1 MPKQYTCQLCNKIF
15 NQKIDYTRHINKKA
29 PCITIDKME
38 ELTKTNQEKSGL
50 KNNLRAIFK
59 YCLDAL
65 RDNEHLHGTKALK
78 TLAYLI
84 DLRLLEPQ
92 FGNQIDIDN
101 YDYDFSHL
109 EDEDID
115 KHKTKLLSVVR
126 FSNLAKEKE
135 DNIPGIMKYLW
146 DDILSVH
153 PITKNIFLKGKG
165 FDIQH
170 QSTYKKIID
179 KLYTFDFEGID
190 EDILGEAYEEV
201 IKDDMTSNNL
211 GQFFT
216 PPIVK
221 KMMINL
227 INPQLKED
235 GTIEKIF
242 DPAMGTGGFLISSLR
257 HVMKQ
262 SKTNNIELDWDF
274 ISNQGLGGREAEP
287 DTYQF
292 AVSNMLISSG
302 HMFNVLE
309 KGDSIRDPI
318 TNKYDIVLANPPFG
332 IDGLIYDEILHPL
345 RNEYTP
351 IKSNNGVSLFLQGI
365 IYMLKIN
372 GRCAVVLPDGKELFN
387 KTSKELVAIRE
398 YLMKTCDLK
407 EILYLPSGVFTHT
420 SIKTCVFYF
429 VKKKQGAD
437 VLETKIKTSK
447 TQKETGRDYIFS
459 KPHQTTNVKFY
470 DYNPYEDVKNLL
482 VDVPIEDIVNN
493 KYSLNYAEYIKDEN
507 EEEYEEG
514 IVVKTLGE
522 VCNFLPKSKRK
533 AAYGKTEGL
542 YPFYTSSQ
550 KCNKYCDIYD
560 YEEECLII
568 GTGGNANIKY
578 DNKFSCS
585 TDNFVIKITSDLSIK
600 YIYYY
605 LSINIKILQ
614 KGFIGIGLQHISKEY
629 VKNIKIP
636 IPSMERQE
644 EIVKYLDFIYEKSIK
659 TSNEKIAEL
668 KQLNEFCVNN
678 QKIFGDNDVKTLGE
692 IVTYKSGKRLPK
704 GEQLL
709 DNKTEYPYIRIT
721 DIENNTIS
729 LNNIKYISKEIK
741 DKISK
746 YIITTEDIYITIAGT
761 TGLSGIIP
769 PELNGANLT
778 ENALRLNI
786 INKNELL
793 QKYLVYDI
801 KYNQQNELKLKTKGA
816 TIPKLSIERL
826 MTLIISIPTLERQ
839 KEIVD
844 YCEYNDTL
852 IKQLE
857 KEIENNKKQAQHF
870 ITSIIKSSVNEE
882 TTDNTTNDNISVVNE
897 IINENNE
904 HIDDVEIKPKKKKR
918 KRIVI
923 KD

>member
-1 MPKQYTCQLCNKIF
+1 
-15 NQKIDYTRHINKKA
+15 
-29 PCITIDKME
+29 ME
-38 ELTKTNQEKSGL
+38 ELTKTNQVISGL
-50 KNNLRAIFK
+50 KNNLRTIFK
-59 YCLDAL
+59 YCLDVL
-65 RDNEHLHGTKALK
+65 RNNEHLTGDKALR
-78 TLAYLI
+78 TLAFLLN
-84 DLRLLEPQ
+84 LRLLEPQ

-126 FSNLAKEKE
+126 FSNLAKENE
-135 DNIPGIMKYLW
+135 DNIPAIMKCLW

-201 IKDDMTSNNL
+201 IKDEMTGKNL

-257 HVMKQ
+257 HIMKQ
-262 SKTNNIELDWDF
+262 SKTNNIELNWDF

-292 AVSNMLISSG
+292 ALSNMLISSG

-309 KGDSIRDPI
+309 KGDSIREPI

-351 IKSNNGVSLFLQGI
+351 IKSNSAVSLFLQGI

-372 GRCAVVLPDGKELFN
+372 GRCAVVLPDGKELFS
-387 KTSKELVAIRE
+387 KTKELVAIRE
-398 YLMKTCDLK
+398 YLLKTCDLK

-420 SIKTCVFYF
+420 SIRTCVFYF

-459 KPHQTTNVKFY
+459 KAHQTTNVKFY
-470 DYNPYEDVKNLL
+470 DYNPYEDVKHLL

-514 IVVKTLGE
+514 IIVKTLGE
-522 VCNFLPKSKRK
+522 VCNFLPKSKRNAK
-533 AAYGKTEGL
+533 YGKAEGL
-542 YPFYTSSQ
+542 YPFFKSSMIV
-550 KCNKYCDIYD
+550 NKYVDEAD
-560 YEEECLII
+560 YNEESIII
-568 GTGGNANIKY
+568 GDGGEPNVNYGIQ
-578 DNKFSCS
+578 FS
-585 TDNFVIKITSDLSIK
+585 TSDHCYVLTNKNKLVSNMK

-605 LSINIKILQ
+605 LSNNLIIMKQLYTGVGIKN
-614 KGFIGIGLQHISKEY
+614 ISKSNI
-629 VKNIKIP
+629 KNIKIP

-678 QKIFGDNDVKTLGE
+678 QKIFGDNEVKTLGE
-692 IVTYKSGKRLPK
+692 ICLNIKSGKFNSKDCNLTGKYPFYTNK
-704 GEQLL
+704 ANNPSGYS
-709 DNKTEYPYIRIT
+709 DNYCFDY
-721 DIENNTIS
+721 D
-729 LNNIKYISKEIK
+729 KYFILIK
-741 DKISK
+741 DGGGGKNKYGEHIGLGKIFKVSGK
-746 YIITTEDIYITIAGT
+746 SGGTSHQYALVPINEINYDYLYYYLKSIKNQIMDLAHYT
-761 TGLSGIIP
+761 TGLGCIKK
-769 PELNGANLT
+769 
-778 ENALRLNI
+778 ENILSLRI
-786 INKNELL
+786 T
-793 QKYLVYDI
+793 V
-801 KYNQQNELKLKTKGA
+801 
-816 TIPKLSIERL
+816 
-826 MTLIISIPTLERQ
+826 PTLERQ

-857 KEIENNKKQAQHF
+857 KEIENNKKQAQQF
-870 ITSIIKSSVNEE
+870 ITSIIKSSVDEE
-882 TTDNTTNDNISVVNE
+882 TTDNTTNDNINVAIE

-904 HIDDVEIKPKKKKR
+904 NIDDAEIKPKKNKKLIL
-918 KRIVI
+918 K
-923 KD
+923 KK